1 MNKKINKIFL
11 FPLIALMAT
20 SFTGCL
26 NLSGS
31 TSEAPE
37 KNNNQG
43 VFKSVDGGKTWEQ
56 KVDIEGGG
64 LIDSV
69 KILSMKMDPQNNNIL
84 YLGTT
89 ANGLYKS
96 SNSADSWEKITDEN
110 GILNSSATVYDIA
123 VEKGNSDI
131 IYIAALNSGRG
142 ELLKTEDGGKSWK
155 QSYIISEQNKPV
167 YAVEIDPKSQNL
179 IYIGTAQGGFIE
191 SKDWG
196 KEWKTITWFDPGV
209 EIKDILIDFWNT
221 NGIILRLSGGLVKS
235 IDRGSKWEDL
245 GPKIT
250 SSVSGIKVATINSIT
265 MHPANPLIIYITYL
279 NLALVTKDGGNKWEK
294 LNTITP
300 SKTVIG
306 SVPQVK
312 QVGMIG
318 DIIYYGAGN
327 VLYKSENIGGTWA
340 MYNIPIIGDVRYTI
354 SDYTNSDVIY
364 VGSFYDPPPKKKKGP
379 LGF

>member
-1 MNKKINKIFL
+1 
-11 FPLIALMAT
+11 MAV

-31 TSEAPE
+31 TTEAPE

-89 ANGLYKS
+89 ENGLYKS
-96 SNSADSWEKITDEN
+96 SNGADSWEKITDEN
-110 GILNSSATVYDIA
+110 EIFNPSAAVYDVA
-123 VEKGNSDI
+123 VEKGNSNI
-131 IYIAALNSGRG
+131 IYIATLNNGRG

-155 QSYIISEQNKPV
+155 QMYIISEQSKPV

-179 IYIGTAQGGFIE
+179 IYIGTAQGGFIG
-191 SKDWG
+191 SKNWG
-196 KEWKTITWFDPGV
+196 KEWEAITWFDPGV
-209 EIKDILIDFWNT
+209 EVKDILIDFWNT
-221 NGIILRLSGGLVKS
+221 NGIILRLSSGLVKS
-235 IDRGSKWEDL
+235 INRGGEWENI
-245 GPKIT
+245 GTKIT
-250 SSVSGIKVATINSIT
+250 SSVPGIKVAAINSIT
-265 MHPANPLIIYITYL
+265 MHPANSLTIYITYL
-279 NLALVTKDGGNKWEK
+279 NLALITKDGGNKWEK

-300 SKTVIG
+300 SKTITG
-306 SVPQVK
+306 TIPQVK
-312 QVGMIG
+312 QMGMIR

-327 VLYKSENIGGTWA
+327 VLYKSENAGATWT
-340 MYNIPIIGDVRYTI
+340 MYNIPIVGDARYTI

-364 VGSFYDPPPKKKKGP
+364 VGSFYDPPPKKKKGL